1 MKCILE
7 WHNMLLAIEAG
18 NTNVVFALYDGK
30 AILHSWRCKTD
41 SARTAD
47 EYASWLYPLFLQAGL
62 SFEAVNDAIVSSVV
76 ADANFNIRRLC
87 EKHFSCT
94 PLIVGQD
101 AIELDVKAKIKKPEE
116 MGADRLLHA
125 MAVKHYYKYPAI
137 VVDFGTSTTYDV
149 IDENGDH
156 CGGTISPGVNVSM
169 AAFRQAAAA
178 LPKVSIK
185 KTDTVIG
192 KDTVHAMQSGIY
204 WGVISSVEGM
214 ITRISKEMGAKPFVI
229 ATGGISSLFADG
241 TPMIDQHD
249 EDLTMKGL
257 IATYNHI
264 RKKSKAA

>member
-1 MKCILE
+1 
-7 WHNMLLAIEAG
+7 MLLAIEAG
-18 NTNVVFALYDGK
+18 NTNVVFALYDEK

-47 EYASWLYPLFLQAGL
+47 EYASWLYPLFLQAGMT
-62 SFEAVNDAIVSSVV
+62 FKDIDDAIVSSVV
-76 ADANFNIRRLC
+76 PDANFNLRRLC
-87 EKHFSCT
+87 EKHFDRT

-101 AIELDVKAKIKKPEE
+101 PVELDIKAKIKKPEE

-125 MAVKHYYKYPAI
+125 MAVKHYYQCPAI

-169 AAFRQAAAA
+169 TAFRQAAAA
-178 LPKVSIK
+178 LPKIVIK

-214 ITRISKEMGAKPFVI
+214 VARLSAEMGAKPFVI
-229 ATGGISSLFADG
+229 ATGGLAPMFADG
-241 TPMIDQHD
+241 TPAINAHD

-257 IATYNHI
+257 IAIHEHV